1 MVVALKEVK
10 IRGEIRTTID
20 YCVEMIQS
28 PDFVGNAIHTG
39 WLDSRIA
46 SHVSPD
52 SLLSQRSDVR
62 QTGHGRL
69 PRLTAGSAA
78 GMHAKAGVRNGW
90 HCACMQL
97 MHFWCDRGRTEV
109 VGVWGPALDAQNIL
123 VPSLPGACVLG
134 VVGAR

>member
-1 MVVALKEVK
+1 MDLDSLSTPRQTCSSVSSCREARQCCAAQFGHLFAKGDTREAAIRAMVVALKEVK

-52 SLLSQRSDVR
+52 PLLSKHS
-62 QTGHGRL
+62 G
-69 PRLTAGSAA
+69 
-78 GMHAKAGVRNGW
+78 GVTDWLWRN
-90 HCACMQL
+90 A
-97 MHFWCDRGRTEV
+97 
-109 VGVWGPALDAQNIL
+109 
-123 VPSLPGACVLG
+123 
-134 VVGAR
+134 